1 MKNIQSV
8 RGMND
13 LLPDQIAVWHRVE
26 AVLRAV
32 SERYGYQEIRTPM
45 VEKTALFTQSIGDQ
59 TDIVEKEMYTF
70 VDAGEESLTLRPES
84 TASTVRACIQHGLI
98 HNRQIRLWYMGPMFR
113 RERPQRGRYRQ
124 FHQFGIEALGWPG
137 PDIDGEIIRVGE
149 RIWKE
154 LGIQGLVL
162 EINALGSE
170 RSRAAYRQ
178 ALTGFLTERKDYLD
192 EVSRRRL
199 HTNPL
204 RILDNKNP
212 GVQEI
217 LKDAPVLQDFME
229 TDEQEHFESL
239 CSSLEQSGISY
250 RINPRLVRGLDY
262 YSGTVFE
269 WITDQL
275 GAQSAVCAG
284 GRYDKLIANRGGKD
298 TPGIGFAMGLER
310 LIELVMLQSEKVETQ
325 PIHAYMIDLT
335 DRSDITTR
343 IAETLRDRGLNVI
356 EHCGGGKLKNQLRKA
371 DQLGAV
377 LALIRGQDEAESGV
391 VQLKPLR
398 DNKPHS
404 NVPVEEVVG
413 QCVKTLMYYIEQEKI
428 HIKN

>member
-1 MKNIQSV
+1 
-8 RGMND
+8 MND
-13 LLPDQIAVWHRVE
+13 LLPDQVPVWHRVE
-26 AVLRAV
+26 AVLRDV
-32 SERYGYQEIRTPM
+32 SEQYGYHEIRTPM

-124 FHQFGIEALGWPG
+124 FHQFGVEALGWPG
-137 PDIDGEIIRVGE
+137 PDIDGEIIRIGE

-162 EINALGSE
+162 ELNTLGSE
-170 RSRAAYRQ
+170 RSRMAYRQ
-178 ALTGFLTERKDYLD
+178 ALTGFLTEQRDCLD
-192 EVSRRRL
+192 EVSLRRL
-199 HTNPL
+199 HANPL
-204 RILDNKNP
+204 RILDSKSP
-212 GVQEI
+212 QVQAV

-229 TDEQEHFESL
+229 AGEQEHFASL
-239 CSSLEQSGISY
+239 CRSLAQSGIAC
-250 RINPRLVRGLDY
+250 RINPKLVRGLDY

-269 WITDQL
+269 WITDRL

-298 TPGIGFAMGLER
+298 TPAIGFAMGLER
-310 LIELVMLQSEKVETQ
+310 LIELVMLQSGKAETQ
-325 PIHAYMIDLT
+325 PVHAYMIDLT
-335 DRSDITTR
+335 DSPDVTIR
-343 IAETLRDRGLNVI
+343 IAEKLRDKGLNVI
-356 EHCGGGKLKNQLRKA
+356 GHCGERKLRHQLKKA
-371 DQLGAV
+371 DQSGAI

-391 VQLKPLR
+391 VQLKHLQE
-398 DNKPHS
+398 NKPHS
-404 NVPVEEVVG
+404 RVPVEEVVG
-413 QCVKTLMYYIEQEKI
+413 QCVKTLMYYVEQEKI

>member
-1 MKNIQSV
+1 MRNIQSV

-13 LLPDQIAVWHRVE
+13 LLPDQMAVWHRVE
-26 AVLRAV
+26 AVLREV
-32 SERYGYQEIRTPM
+32 SEKYGYQEIRTPM

-124 FHQFGIEALGWPG
+124 FHQFGVEALGWPG
-137 PDIDGEIIRVGE
+137 PDIDSEIIRIGE

-154 LGIQGLVL
+154 LGIQGLTL
-162 EINALGSE
+162 EINTLGSE
-170 RSRAAYRQ
+170 RSRTAYRQ
-178 ALTGFLTERKDYLD
+178 ALSGFLTEKKDYLD
-192 EVSRRRL
+192 EVSLRRV

-204 RILDNKNP
+204 RVLDSKNP
-212 GVQEI
+212 QVQAI
-217 LKDAPVLQDFME
+217 LQDAPVLQDFME
-229 TDEQEHFESL
+229 TDEQEHFESW
-239 CSSLEQSGISY
+239 CNSLEQSGISY

-269 WITDQL
+269 WITDRL

-298 TPGIGFAMGLER
+298 TPAIGFAVGLER
-310 LIELVMLQSEKVETQ
+310 LMELVMLQSEKVETQ

-335 DRSDITTR
+335 DSSDVTTR
-343 IAETLRDRGLNVI
+343 IAEKLRNDGLNVI
-356 EHCGGGKLKNQLRKA
+356 EHCGEGKLKNQLKKA
-371 DQLGAV
+371 DQSGAI

-391 VQLKPLR
+391 VQLKHLR
-398 DNKPHS
+398 ESKPHS
-404 NVPVEEVVG
+404 NVPVEEVGG
-413 QCVKTLMYYIEQEKI
+413 QCVKNLIDYIDQEKI
-428 HIKN
+428 HNKS

>member
-1 MKNIQSV
+1 MRNIQSV

-13 LLPDQIAVWHRVE
+13 LLPDQTAVWHRVE
-26 AVLRAV
+26 AVLREV
-32 SERYGYQEIRTPM
+32 SEKYGYQEIRTPV

-124 FHQFGIEALGWPG
+124 FHQFGVEALGWPG
-137 PDIDGEIIRVGE
+137 PDIDGEIIRIGE

-154 LGIQGLVL
+154 LGIQGIIL
-162 EINALGSE
+162 EINTLGSE
-170 RSRAAYRQ
+170 RSRTAYRQ
-178 ALTGFLTERKDYLD
+178 ALTGFLTENTDSLD
-192 EVSRRRL
+192 EVSLRRL

-204 RILDNKNP
+204 RILDSKNP
-212 GVQEI
+212 QIQAI

-229 TDEQEHFESL
+229 ANEQEHFESL
-239 CSSLEQSGISY
+239 CNSLAQSGISY

-269 WITDQL
+269 WITDRL

-284 GRYDKLIANRGGKD
+284 GRYDKLITNRGGKD
-298 TPGIGFAMGLER
+298 TPAVGFAMGLER
-310 LIELVMLQSEKVETQ
+310 LIELAMLQSEKVEAQ
-325 PIHAYMIDLT
+325 PVHAYMIDLT
-335 DRSDITTR
+335 DSSEVTIR
-343 IAETLRDRGLNVI
+343 IAEKLRDKGLNVI
-356 EHCGGGKLKNQLRKA
+356 EHCGEGKLGNQLKKA
-371 DQLGAV
+371 DQSGAA

-391 VQLKPLR
+391 IQLKHLR
-398 DNKPHS
+398 ENKPHS
-404 NVPVEEVVG
+404 NVPVEEVVE
-413 QCVKTLMYYIEQEKI
+413 QCVKTLM
-428 HIKN
+428 